1 MSKFNFQIIYRFEI
15 QDIKFDNLTRRSE
28 NLSKNVTDERTQH
41 NHQMLLKD
49 KNLSVEVRNVIELIS
64 DLMNERQMNVA
75 KITTMMYDLIEE
87 NVLDDEKSIEES
99 SSNILETDLMNEKSV
114 EESNTEQFIN
124 LSNIMK
130 RIKATY
136 FDDDV
141 LQQLMNAKRTEK
153 RKISFNFYKK
163 NIKLKLKD
171 CKIQN
176 DFF

>member
-1 MSKFNFQIIYRFEI
+1 
-15 QDIKFDNLTRRSE
+15 
-28 NLSKNVTDERTQH
+28 
-41 NHQMLLKD
+41 MLLKN

-64 DLMNERQMNVA
+64 NLMNERQMNVA
-75 KITTMMYDLIEE
+75 RIITMMYDLIEE
-87 NVLDDEKSIEES
+87 NVFDDEKSVEES
-99 SSNILETDLMNEKSV
+99 SSNIFEIDLMNEKSV
-114 EESNTEQFIN
+114 KESNIEQFIN

-141 LQQLMNAKRTEK
+141 LQQFMNAKRTEK

-163 NIKLKLKD
+163 NVRLKLKD

-176 DFF
+176 DFFESKIAYTFQRTKNYTSLLSKLHMNLNRRNTQKERRHMIK